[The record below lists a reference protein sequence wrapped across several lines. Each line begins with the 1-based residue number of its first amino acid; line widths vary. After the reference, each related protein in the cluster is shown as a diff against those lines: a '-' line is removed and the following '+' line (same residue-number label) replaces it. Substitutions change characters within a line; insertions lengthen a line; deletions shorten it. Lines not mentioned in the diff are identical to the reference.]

1 MITYKFDQDKDIL
14 LVNYEG
20 LITDYDVINY
30 ISDVGIKTKSL
41 KKLKI
46 FEDARNGEISP
57 DVVDVDKIVETLRQF
72 SNNYKKV
79 IIATLQDKPVETA
92 LNILFQKTLNL
103 ENYHYKVFSTKKSAL
118 EWLSNF

>member
-1 MITYKFDQDKDIL
+1 MITFKFDQDKDIL
-14 LVNYEG
+14 FVNYEG
-20 LITDYDVINY
+20 LITDSDVVNY
-30 ISDVGIKTKSL
+30 ISDVGVKTKSL

-57 DVVDVDKIVETLRQF
+57 DVVDVDKIVETVRSF
-72 SNNYKKV
+72 SMNNEKV

-103 ENYHYKVFSTKKSAL
+103 DNYHYKVFSTEKKAL
-118 EWLSNF
+118 EWLSHF